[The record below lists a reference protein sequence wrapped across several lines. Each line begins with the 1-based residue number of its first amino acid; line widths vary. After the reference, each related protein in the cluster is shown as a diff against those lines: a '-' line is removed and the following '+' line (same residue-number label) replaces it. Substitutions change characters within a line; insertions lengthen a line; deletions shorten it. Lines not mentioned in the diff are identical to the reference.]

1 MLIVLR
7 LTASLAY
14 SSILFPIRDI
24 NNSYMLSFNKS
35 VSVTEQPR
43 GWLVVQPL
51 SFHILD
57 SGFWNLCILTAIRVF
72 LIREVQVGAIFDRVT
87 FLPIGYA
94 GYGIQT
100 SEFIWSASC
109 FDKTRDL
116 DKASKFIFKR
126 LANITNVYR
135 RLSQLKD
142 VQIYLAK
149 YVPRVLA
156 FTHPNLHLSKP
167 S

>member
-35 VSVTEQPR
+35 VSVTKQPR

-57 SGFWNLCILTAIRVF
+57 SGFWNLCILTAIRVC
-72 LIREVQVGAIFDRVT
+72 LVREVQVGAIFDRVT
-87 FLPIGYA
+87 FLLIGYA

-109 FDKTRDL
+109 FRQGFQIHL
-116 DKASKFIFKR
+116 QAFSKHNER
-126 LANITNVYR
+126 LQETKPAER
-135 RLSQLKD
+135 R
-142 VQIYLAK
+142 
-149 YVPRVLA
+149 
-156 FTHPNLHLSKP
+156 PNLSSQVRTMSLSFHP